1 MKYPPHHP
9 VEMLRQYPDGE
20 LVSLP
25 MATVYG
31 YGGID
36 PRRIKSV
43 RELVDSDGQT
53 VRVFLEA
60 WPATSNR
67 GRPPVLDRH
76 IGALLACLGL
86 TRVALPDL
94 GLRKAQVFAHSRFID
109 LLREWDVLRQW
120 PGIEDKQDLRELRKA
135 KRIAR
140 GALRWSTRGLFVHT
154 GTREDFTDLLV
165 VLPMAGSKREAS
177 ADSVRIEGPAWVW
190 QGGRIEAEF
199 CMDYRL
205 STKRA

>member
-1 MKYPPHHP
+1 MKHPPHHA

-20 LVSLP
+20 LVTLP
-25 MATVYG
+25 LATVYG
-31 YGGID
+31 YEGID
-36 PRRIKSV
+36 PRRVKAV

-60 WPATSNR
+60 RPAINLR
-67 GRPPVLDRH
+67 RPPVLDRH

-109 LLREWDVLRQW
+109 LLHEWDVLRQW
-120 PGIEDKQDLRELRKA
+120 PGIADKQDLRKLREA

-140 GALRWSTRGLFVHT
+140 DALRWSTRGLFVHT

-165 VLPMAGSKREAS
+165 VLPMAGSTREAS
-177 ADSVRIEGPAWVW
+177 ADGVRIEGPAWVW

-199 CMDYRL
+199 CPDYRL
-205 STKRA
+205 SDSRV